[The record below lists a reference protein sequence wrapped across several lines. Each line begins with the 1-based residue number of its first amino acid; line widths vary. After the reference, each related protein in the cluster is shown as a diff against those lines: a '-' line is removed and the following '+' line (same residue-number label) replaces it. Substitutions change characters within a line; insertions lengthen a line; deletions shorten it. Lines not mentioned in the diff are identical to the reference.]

1 MDVVTKTETVAK
13 PEVCVSLV
21 DVTGACRRKRG
32 IYEGTDILS
41 LVPTP
46 VHPYELFFLSI
57 WFFFWMIKDP
67 LAIVLQD

>member
-46 VHPYELFFLSI
+46 VHPYELFFSL
-57 WFFFWMIKDP
+57 D
-67 LAIVLQD
+67 LVLFLDD